1 MATVITLKRGQ
12 VTYTVPV
19 GTYTVENIATM
30 FRLLPQRS
38 WLREGA
44 FGNNRVYF
52 PVEGQFDLSTVGE
65 LSDVEVEG
73 IPMPP
78 PPPPLP
84 GAVTPPPSSATT
96 PRNYPGFTPVI
107 AGNGRRLSFTLTIVK
122 AEIESRARSGKPN
135 FNPVDNVLVELTEA
149 MSNVLH
155 VNALVKREL
164 GDEYVVVSTEGY
176 PVKDCT
182 ATQGKLIF
190 STVNYSLLIL

>member
-1 MATVITLKRGQ
+1 MRMCRASTCAIQLLASQPWQTVITLKRGQ

-84 GAVTPPPSSATT
+84 GAVNTTSIVRNNTPELPWIYTRDRWQWT
-96 PRNYPGFTPVI
+96 P
-107 AGNGRRLSFTLTIVK
+107 IV
-122 AEIESRARSGKPN
+122 
-135 FNPVDNVLVELTEA
+135 FHTDN
-149 MSNVLH
+149 
-155 VNALVKREL
+155 R
-164 GDEYVVVSTEGY
+164 
-176 PVKDCT
+176 
-182 ATQGKLIF
+182 
-190 STVNYSLLIL
+190 